1 MKQIVSLVLLSLVL
15 FCHPAM
21 ALDLS
26 TAKAQGLVGETATG
40 YLAPVKTS
48 PEVQQ
53 LVETINGKRRA
64 HYQKISKGN
73 NTSLDAVE
81 KLAGEKAMEK
91 TPAGQYIQEA
101 GAWKKNNPYRSYL
114 RRSKEKPPLTIISG
128 GFFYN
133 KIFLAKPITGIIIFD
148 NNPENARTII
158 ITNPY
163 RSIDA

>member
-101 GAWKKNNPYRSYL
+101 GAWKK
-114 RRSKEKPPLTIISG
+114 K
-128 GFFYN
+128 
-133 KIFLAKPITGIIIFD
+133 
-148 NNPENARTII
+148 
-158 ITNPY
+158 
-163 RSIDA
+163 